1 MRVDM
6 QITGRVRSEIKPT
19 VATQLVKHVVVE
31 RDAS

>member
-1 MRVDM
+1 M
-6 QITGRVRSEIKPT
+6 QITGRVRYEIKST